1 MVLCANKEVKMN
13 LQKFAYDNNAYCD
26 FTSTA
31 AKAIAGKDILLCVY
45 NETGDDLLAISG
57 QQGLTINRSAD
68 SIEITSKDTQG
79 GWKSKIAGMK
89 EWSID
94 NDGIY
99 ALGDESHTVLS
110 KAFENSDPVC
120 IKVIDSKRKRG
131 MFGGLA
137 VITDYPIEAPY
148 DDSMTY
154 SLTLEGMGALVDLLV
169 EPVTPDTMPDG
180 TESLESLTVVS
191 VEGESAGQT
200 MIYANPTLTASNK
213 YYYKIGEAPIPYP
226 SYKEDV
232 TASYTVWNG
241 STAITATTGNE
252 ILLVETDSSGHA
264 LKAGKATVT
273 SKA

>member
-1 MVLCANKEVKMN
+1 MALCANKEVKMN

-213 YYYKIGEAPIPYP
+213 YYYKTGEAPIPYP

-232 TASYTVWNG
+232 TGSYTAWDG